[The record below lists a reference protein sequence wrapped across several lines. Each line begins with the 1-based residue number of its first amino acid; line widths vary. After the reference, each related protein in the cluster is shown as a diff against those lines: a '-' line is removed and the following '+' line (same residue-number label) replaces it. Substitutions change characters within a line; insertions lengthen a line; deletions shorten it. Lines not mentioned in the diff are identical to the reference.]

1 MKENINQIAQ
11 ELKQSRIKR
20 EEESRQKEI
29 QRLSHAGSITVFD
42 AEENKYVEITAEKQ
56 KTAAFV
62 HQQIVLSSFA
72 TALSIKKMFDEKLY
86 LAFGCSTRE
95 EYAETM
101 LPFGYRQANKYY
113 RVASRFEPLL
123 QLKGNSSS
131 TEERKSTSPE
141 KWNSSSTE
149 ERKST
154 SPEKWNS
161 SSTNTE
167 NLEKIKGLPINTL
180 DTLIRELD
188 DEEIDE
194 LINKGKIENEDISLT
209 IDTIKELSQR
219 EAQKEIAKFKRKF
232 SDKINQQEQEIKLLK
247 AENKILLKEKS
258 ILNEKFESLEKEYI
272 VHGPKAQ
279 LIEEKNKTLDSAFK
293 QLIDFNLTFVR
304 ANIKESD
311 PDALK
316 SKVIDLFD
324 QIEEV
329 KLRFMM
335 SYDFILGERE
345 QYKSDID
352 PEWLKLVDVKKL
364 GGNKK

>member
-123 QLKGNSSS
+123 QLKG
-131 TEERKSTSPE
+131 
-141 KWNSSSTE
+141 NSSSTE